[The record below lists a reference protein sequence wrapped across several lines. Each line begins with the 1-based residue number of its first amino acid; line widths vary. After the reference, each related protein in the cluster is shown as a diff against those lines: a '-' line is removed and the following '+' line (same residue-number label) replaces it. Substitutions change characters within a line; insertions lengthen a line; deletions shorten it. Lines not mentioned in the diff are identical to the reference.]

1 MGTLRN
7 AASLFLC
14 LFTRGRASGYN
25 PTVKE
30 EPVLR
35 QIAKA
40 SMVGVHLVVAT
51 FVGLAIGYGL
61 DVFFGTKPWLT
72 LIFLFLGIATGF
84 RDLFKMTKFNDD
96 NDEDAEPEDEQKD
109 GPEDE

>member
-61 DVFFGTKPWLT
+61 DAFFGTKPWLT
-72 LIFLFLGIATGF
+72 LIFLFLGIGTGF
-84 RDLFKMTKFNDD
+84 RDLFKMAKFNDD
-96 NDEDAEPEDEQKD
+96 NDEEEQESD
-109 GPEDE
+109 SENE